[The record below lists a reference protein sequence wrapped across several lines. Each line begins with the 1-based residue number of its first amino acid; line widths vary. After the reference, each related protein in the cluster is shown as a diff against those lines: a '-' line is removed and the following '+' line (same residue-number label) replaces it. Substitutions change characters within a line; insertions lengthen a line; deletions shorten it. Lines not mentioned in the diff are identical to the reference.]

1 MKIRFQT
8 VLSLLPAALLFF
20 IMSAMGQA
28 EIGQTGTAPEAHRL
42 EAEIKAPIQEGEERL
57 QLNPLQL
64 NQLVSEML
72 RENPKLLAA
81 AQQIQAA
88 RARPRRVSSLPD
100 PRLSVISRNVKRPI
114 PFANVGDEPMSLAG
128 VGFTQELPFPGKLRL
143 KGKIAGKEADA
154 ATKVHR
160 AIALRLTAEL
170 KQAYYRLHFVHQATD
185 ILHRQQRFL
194 DQLTRIAETRY
205 AVGKGI
211 QQDILRAQVEQSLLE
226 NRLTLLEQERG
237 SLEARINR
245 ILNRHNDIPL
255 ARPADYEKPVLEHNL
270 DELYDL
276 ARQRSPQLQRQQDLT
291 DRNQLALRLA
301 KKGFQPDFSLTAAY
315 FNRGQFTSLWET
327 RVDVKLPL
335 YFWRKQRNG
344 VKEASSRLFQSR
356 QEQTATGQE
365 ILFRVKDEYL
375 AAQASDRLVSLYGKA
390 IVPQATLALESSLS
404 SYEVGKV
411 DFLTLINNFVTI
423 LDYETSYW
431 DQHARLAE
439 SLARLEALVA
449 TPLISQ
455 RDLMQNEGER

>member
-1 MKIRFQT
+1 MKIRFKT
-8 VLSLLPAALLFF
+8 VLSLLPAVVLLCLT
-20 IMSAMGQA
+20 SAMGQTETTLPA
-28 EIGQTGTAPEAHRL
+28 QELQAQVPDVEF
-42 EAEIKAPIQEGEERL
+42 KAPIQEKEQRL
-57 QLNPLQL
+57 QLNALIA
-64 NQLVSEML
+64 EML
-72 RENPKLLAA
+72 RENPELLAA

-100 PRLSVISRNVKRPI
+100 PRLSVINRNVKRPI
-114 PFANVGDEPMSLAG
+114 PFANVGDEPMSLGG

-143 KGKIAGKEADA
+143 KGKIADKEADA

-160 AIALRLTAEL
+160 TTALRLTAEL
-170 KQAYYRLHFVHQATD
+170 KQSYYRLHFVHQATD
-185 ILHRQQRFL
+185 ILLRQQRFL

-211 QQDILRAQVEQSLLE
+211 QQDILRSQVEQSLLE

-237 SLEARINR
+237 SLEARIHR
-245 ILNRHNDIPL
+245 LLNRPVHPSGNMPL
-255 ARPADYEKPVLEHNL
+255 PRPADYERPVLEHNL
-270 DELYDL
+270 NELYEL
-276 ARQRSPQLQRQQDLT
+276 ARQLSPELQRQQDLT
-291 DRNQLALRLA
+291 DRNQLALQLA
-301 KKGFQPDFSLTAAY
+301 RKDFRPDFSLTAAY
-315 FNRGQFTSLWET
+315 FNRGEFTSLWET
-327 RVDVKLPL
+327 RVDVTLPL

-344 VKEASSRLFQSR
+344 VREASSRLVQSR

-365 ILFRVKDEYL
+365 IFFRVKDEVL
-375 AAQASDRLVSLYGKA
+375 AAQASDRLVSLYGTA

-449 TPLISQ
+449 TPLISPT
-455 RDLMQNEGER
+455 DLMQNEGER

>member
-1 MKIRFQT
+1 MKIRFKT
-8 VLSLLPAALLFF
+8 VLSLLPAALLLFS
-20 IMSAMGQA
+20 ISAMGQTEA
-28 EIGQTGTAPEAHRL
+28 APETEL
-42 EAEIKAPIQEGEERL
+42 EAEIKVPIQEGEERL

-64 NQLVSEML
+64 NHLQLNQLIAEML
-72 RENPKLLAA
+72 RENPELLAA

-114 PFANVGDEPMSLAG
+114 PFANVGDEPMSLGG

-160 AIALRLTAEL
+160 AIALQLTAEL

-185 ILHRQQRFL
+185 ILHRQQQFL

-245 ILNRHNDIPL
+245 LLNRTNNAPL
-255 ARPADYEKPVLEHNL
+255 ARPADYEKPVIEHNL
-270 DELYDL
+270 DELSEL
-276 ARQRSPQLQRQQDLT
+276 ARQRSPELHRQQDLT
-291 DRNQLALRLA
+291 DRNQLALKLA
-301 KKGFQPDFSLTAAY
+301 QKDFRPDFSFTAAY
-315 FNRGQFTSLWET
+315 FNRGEFTSLWET

-344 VKEASSRLFQSR
+344 VKEASSRLAQSR

-375 AAQASDRLVSLYGKA
+375 AAQASDRLISLYGKA

-423 LDYETSYW
+423 LDYETNYW
-431 DQHARLAE
+431 DQYARLAE

-455 RDLMQNEGER
+455 TDLMQNEGER